1 MLARTRCFWNLDAIA
16 EIDQALDGNDSVGPP
31 APPRQSRCPLQPVEE
46 ADQAQAGRPR
56 SGRQREAFPGSP
68 KR

>member
-16 EIDQALDGNDSVGPP
+16 EIDQALDGNDSVGSSGTAAPVAMP
-31 APPRQSRCPLQPVEE
+31 AAAVEE

-56 SGRQREAFPGSP
+56 SGRQREACPGSP